1 MGLREGGSH
10 HYGLSPLAGVTAGT
24 AAVLFAFGV
33 LALAW
38 RRVAAQVAAGI
49 TVLVYV
55 LIAVAC
61 GLAVAALFYVVLWL
75 RHRVR
80 HPETLARQAVARAE
94 AAGEAP
100 RAVEPAPHA
109 AAIEPPRVYL
119 NANPDQIA
127 AALLRQQVTFTQLPG
142 AVRGDEEGRGPR

>member
-1 MGLREGGSH
+1 MSRPDSTH
-10 HYGLSPLAGVTAGT
+10 HHGPLAGVSAGA

-38 RRVAAQVAAGI
+38 HRVATQVSTGI

-55 LIAVAC
+55 VITAVC
-61 GLAVAALFYVVLWL
+61 GLALAALFYAVLWL

-80 HPETLARQAVARAE
+80 HPEILAGRHVLRAEVVDEAAAPQAVE
-94 AAGEAP
+94 AAQP
-100 RAVEPAPHA
+100 

-119 NANPDQIA
+119 NVTPDQLA
-127 AALLRQQVTFTQLPG
+127 AILRHSI
-142 AVRGDEEGRGPR
+142 EEK

>member
-1 MGLREGGSH
+1 MS
-10 HYGLSPLAGVTAGT
+10 LARWLGVSAGT

-38 RRVAAQVAAGI
+38 HRVAGQVSTGI

-55 LIAVAC
+55 VITAVC
-61 GLAVAALFYVVLWL
+61 GLALAALFYVVLWL

-80 HPETLARQAVARAE
+80 HPETLAPRQVVRAEVLDAEPVPQAVE
-94 AAGEAP
+94 AARP
-100 RAVEPAPHA
+100 

-119 NANPDQIA
+119 NVTPDQLA
-127 AALLRQQVTFTQLPG
+127 AIMRHHT
-142 AVRGDEEGRGPR
+142 EEE

>member
-1 MGLREGGSH
+1 MSRSKGTH
-10 HYGLSPLAGVTAGT
+10 HHGPLAGVSAGT

-38 RRVAAQVAAGI
+38 HRVAGQVSAAI

-55 LIAVAC
+55 VIAAVC
-61 GLAVAALFYVVLWL
+61 GLVLAALFYVVLWL

-80 HPETLARQAVARAE
+80 HPETLAGRQAIRAE
-94 AAGEAP
+94 VVDEP
-100 RAVEPAPHA
+100 PVPQAVEAAQP

-119 NANPDQIA
+119 NVTPEQLA
-127 AALLRQQVTFTQLPG
+127 AIMRQHT
-142 AVRGDEEGRGPR
+142 EE